1 MGIRCLK
8 PIRNTEEFQTL
19 MLPAFKQ
26 VLHTNTTVLD
36 LTGFVSFFPK
46 LQRVALTRATIFRI
60 SDFAPNLKELIIKRD
75 RDLREDPH
83 NNYLSSDE
91 EVLDALCQLK
101 KLIVLQME
109 VLAFDLPDLLTL
121 GKQLPKLKYLST
133 NVTKK
138 IEMNSVKE
146 LKMSFKQL
154 KVFLFCSNADWEKRQ
169 ALRRLIIKS
178 LKQIQVV
185 EDFSSQLCA
194 TKDWFILPE
203 LGTPGESDL
212 RHLTLDYDLGPKPA
226 DLHLKYPRVTHL
238 KIDWSEFGKCENNM
252 LQMTTLLKFSHIQS
266 LELLYGVPI
275 AFVYQLITKY
285 GPNLLALDV
294 ADGRPEMDLTYNH
307 IFYFCPKL
315 EKLCLVGRGTE
326 EKIDSFAQLKELN
339 LSLSFGCFGSNSP
352 TLFNLL
358 SAPDLKKLELLGQ
371 FKDVEDLR
379 MLTSMIKTGRIFL
392 NLENLVVNFNWFTL
406 MKITAKKEIYFKQTV
421 EFLFVAMNYLGKRLT
436 QIKFCLNDCTEYT
449 QLARCLKENA
459 TEKEM
464 ERISS
469 FYRGANSENLGWI
482 VNKDL
487 IAMLEKRREE

>member
-1 MGIRCLK
+1 METKEPLRWRRKAKFIDSPVERVASLASFSRQNFSFYEIWDLPPEDRSLLFFRLMGIRCLK

-238 KIDWSEFGKCENNM
+238 K
-252 LQMTTLLKFSHIQS
+252 
-266 LELLYGVPI
+266 
-275 AFVYQLITKY
+275 
-285 GPNLLALDV
+285 
-294 ADGRPEMDLTYNH
+294 
-307 IFYFCPKL
+307 L